1 MVDNSKYTPNPRE
14 FSKSNFV
21 DLLELLTP
29 KVYQQ
34 EDLAL
39 SGTEIN
45 PLSKV
50 INSQLDIADNIASIL
65 PLSSVPD
72 SQTSSLSSLEGIAQ
86 YFVKQNEL
94 TKVTTQSF
102 RQKILLPLS
111 SNFSDFNTSGEF
123 VSFLS
128 SSLLPKIIPP
138 GVTTP
143 GTIEDNISELSA
155 FTEDSNASSIHNYLV
170 DNLGWFY
177 FLNTSALG
185 GLDYSP
191 SSFVLD
197 NLSKLYTGA
206 TLETVDGVKG
216 LTNFVWRNVEA
227 CSYGSYIPQEFLSGV
242 QDAISDSSAGEVAT
256 YTSGTQ
262 KLDNLLT
269 LIDVIYSPLAIDR
282 QDFRVKSAFD
292 DFLNAQLLLED
303 EVSDGPFRKILTAF
317 GYHFADIS
325 NQVEDI
331 KYLYDIENTEQEKLR
346 YIAD

>member
-1 MVDNSKYTPNPRE
+1 MVDNSKYTPNPRQ

-29 KVYQQ
+29 KLYQQ

-50 INSQLDIADNIASIL
+50 INSHLDIADNIASIL

-143 GTIEDNISELSA
+143 GGI
-155 FTEDSNASSIHNYLV
+155 
-170 DNLGWFY
+170 
-177 FLNTSALG
+177 
-185 GLDYSP
+185 
-191 SSFVLD
+191 
-197 NLSKLYTGA
+197 
-206 TLETVDGVKG
+206 
-216 LTNFVWRNVEA
+216 
-227 CSYGSYIPQEFLSGV
+227 
-242 QDAISDSSAGEVAT
+242 
-256 YTSGTQ
+256 
-262 KLDNLLT
+262 
-269 LIDVIYSPLAIDR
+269 
-282 QDFRVKSAFD
+282 
-292 DFLNAQLLLED
+292 LLLL
-303 EVSDGPFRKILTAF
+303 I
-317 GYHFADIS
+317 
-325 NQVEDI
+325 
-331 KYLYDIENTEQEKLR
+331 
-346 YIAD
+346 